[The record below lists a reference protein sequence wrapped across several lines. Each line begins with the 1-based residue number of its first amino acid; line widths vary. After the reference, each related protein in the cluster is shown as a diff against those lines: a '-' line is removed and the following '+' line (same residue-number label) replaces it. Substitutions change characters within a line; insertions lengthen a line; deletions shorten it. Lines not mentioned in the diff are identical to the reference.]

1 MQKVAQMEAKYE
13 SYLKKREKFIQNNLK
28 EHKRKVKESNFQFHT
43 HFESIK
49 HMKTEQDSKSL
60 EAYKEHIESLK

>member
-28 EHKRKVKESNFQFHT
+28 EHKRKLKESNFQFKN
-43 HFESIK
+43 HFELI
-49 HMKTEQDSKSL
+49 
-60 EAYKEHIESLK
+60 